1 MDDATIGR
9 AIRAVRVRRRL
20 RQIELA
26 DVAGVSQSTIS
37 RIELGRLERVP
48 LGTLRRVG
56 TQLGMRVSLVAR
68 WEGADLDRLLGGRHS
83 AMLEEVSRLFAS
95 LPDWTPVPEVT
106 FAFFA
111 ERGVIDILAW
121 HAPTRSLLVIELK
134 TELVDVQE
142 TVGTLDRKVRLAT
155 RVAAER
161 GWVPAS
167 VSSWLLIADS
177 STNGDGSVRIGRC
190 CARASRSMGAR
201 SRAGFTSRTA
211 PSMRSRSSPATGR
224 VLHASSLRSDV
235 SGRGRRACGASPRP
249 ANTHPAGIC
258 ACAPG
263 GTCASSCRVTARSHR
278 WARRSPGT
286 QLVGR

>member
-68 WEGADLDRLLGGRHS
+68 WEGADLDRLLAGRHS
-83 AMLEEVSRLFAS
+83 AMHEEVSRLFAS

-177 STNGDGSVRIGRC
+177 STNRRRVGAHRSMLRSRFPVDGRSIQGWLHEPHGAVHALSFLSSHGAGATRQFAPVRRVRARTSSVR
-190 CARASRSMGAR
+190 
-201 SRAGFTSRTA
+201 
-211 PSMRSRSSPATGR
+211 R
-224 VLHASSLRSDV
+224 VA
-235 SGRGRRACGASPRP
+235 
-249 ANTHPAGIC
+249 
-258 ACAPG
+258 
-263 GTCASSCRVTARSHR
+263 
-278 WARRSPGT
+278 
-286 QLVGR
+286 